1 MAYTIY
7 RNSLS
12 SIYYQLNL
20 RVKPLENGSCVPE
33 NISKLNELVLEHI
46 ACLIIGHEWFNFFSV
61 DLNNFNLKTVWLQSV
76 LVTIRWIWQQAVTDL
91 GTDSH

>member
-1 MAYTIY
+1 MY
-7 RNSLS
+7 RNLRS

-20 RVKPLENGSCVPE
+20 RVKPLEIGSCVRTCASE

-76 LVTIRWIWQQAVTDL
+76 LVTIR
-91 GTDSH
+91 